1 MSFGEYLFLQGVIR
15 KEPKEV
21 HMSDLHR
28 ETDHTMKKYT
38 LEDSRRHPLEGEGH
52 LG

>member
-21 HMSDLHR
+21 NMSDLHR
-28 ETDHTMKKYT
+28 EKPTYNEKVY
-38 LEDSRRHPLEGEGH
+38 SRRLKKIFPTG
-52 LG
+52 